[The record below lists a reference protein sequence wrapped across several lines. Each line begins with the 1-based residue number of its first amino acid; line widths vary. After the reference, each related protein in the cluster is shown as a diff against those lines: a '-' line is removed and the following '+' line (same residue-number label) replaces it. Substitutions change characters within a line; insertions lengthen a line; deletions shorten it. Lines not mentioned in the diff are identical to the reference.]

1 MAIFYSASK
10 QGFFPD
16 FMKAEYQQ
24 AGNWPDDL
32 TEISDRWFNY
42 LLDKQS
48 AGKVI
53 VPNEYGQPVLANP
66 PEPTQ
71 AELISQAES
80 TRAALM
86 VAASAA
92 IAPLED
98 ADKLGIATDD
108 EKAALTRWMH
118 YRVML
123 NRLDMSAAP
132 SIEWPELPA

>member
-32 TEISDRWFNY
+32 KEISDRWFNY
-42 LLDKQS
+42 LLGKQ
-48 AGKVI
+48 ATGKLI
-53 VPNEYGQPVLANP
+53 VPDEYGLPVLTDP

-80 TRAALM
+80 ARTVLM
-86 VAASAA
+86 ATASAS
-92 IAPLED
+92 IAPLQD
-98 ADKLGIATDD
+98 AVELGIAT
-108 EKAALTRWMH
+108 EEEAATLLRWKR

-123 NRLDMSAAP
+123 NRLDISAAP